1 MKKSILNR
9 YARTDSGAVIL
20 DVAATRVAD
29 LYENIDKV
37 SPFVKKD
44 LDPRLAEYLKDG
56 AEDIGH
62 EPFVIRITLNE
73 APSDELK
80 IRVSTS
86 IANFF
91 AYMID
96 VERRGMRKMAKM
108 SLFLCI
114 AGLSFLALATVLSDW
129 LSSSQYALLAHVFPQ
144 GITVAGWVSLWH
156 AIATFLIDWAPR
168 RADIQ
173 HYRHLSD
180 APILFE
186 TAA

>member
-9 YARTDSGAVIL
+9 YERTESGAVIL

-44 LDPRLAEYLKDG
+44 LDPRLTEYLKDG
-56 AEDIGH
+56 AEDIGN
-62 EPFVIRITLNE
+62 EPFVIRLTLNE

-86 IANFF
+86 IANIFT
-91 AYMID
+91 YMID
-96 VERRGMRKMAKM
+96 VERRGMRKMARM
-108 SLFLCI
+108 SLYLCI

-129 LSSSQYALLAHVFPQ
+129 LSSSEYALVHVFPH

-156 AIATFLIDWAPR
+156 AIATFLIDWGPR
-168 RADIQ
+168 RTDIQ
-173 HYRHLSD
+173 HYRHLSS

-186 TAA
+186 TAV

>member
-9 YARTDSGAVIL
+9 YGRTESGTVIL

-44 LDPRLAEYLKDG
+44 LDPRLAEFLKDG
-56 AEDIGH
+56 AQDIGH

-80 IRVSTS
+80 GRVSAS

-91 AYMID
+91 TYMID
-96 VERRGMRKMAKM
+96 VERRGMRKMAKR
-108 SLFLCI
+108 SLFLLV
-114 AGLSFLALATVLSDW
+114 AGLSFLALATHLSDW
-129 LSSSQYALLAHVFPQ
+129 LTGSAYDLVHVFPE

-156 AIATFLIDWAPR
+156 ATATFLIDWAPR
-168 RADIQ
+168 RTDIQ
-173 HYRHLSD
+173 HYRHLAE
-180 APILFE
+180 APVLFE

>member
-9 YARTDSGAVIL
+9 YARTESGSVIL

-44 LDPRLAEYLKDG
+44 LDPRLVEYLKDG
-56 AEDIGH
+56 AEDIGND
-62 EPFVIRITLNE
+62 PFLIRITLNE

-80 IRVSTS
+80 MRVTAS

-91 AYMID
+91 TYMID
-96 VERRGMRKMAKM
+96 VERRGMRKMANM
-108 SLFLCI
+108 SLFLCV

-129 LSSSQYALLAHVFPQ
+129 LAGSQYALVHVFPQ

-156 AIATFLIDWAPR
+156 SIATFLIDWTPR
-168 RADIQ
+168 RTTIQ
-173 HYRHLSD
+173 HYRHLIE
-180 APILFE
+180 APVVFE